1 MIFGYIRVSTHEQNL
16 DSQKNLISRYCV
28 ENRMLIDEWIEIEI
42 SSTKSTR
49 QRKIDQLLA
58 RLNEADIIICS
69 ELSRIGR
76 SVKEVL
82 EIIENIVDKKRGR
95 LILIKQGLDLNP
107 GKKDITTKVLITIF
121 SMVAE
126 LEKDFISERTKE
138 GLNARRAKGVKLGKP
153 YGTIQNSMYDKDRE
167 RIFHLYQIGV
177 PVTTIINKHL
187 KYGKYLSLKT
197 YIQKRHH
204 AGNP

>member
-1 MIFGYIRVSTHEQNL
+1 MI
-16 DSQKNLISRYCV
+16 
-28 ENRMLIDEWIEIEI
+28 IDEWIEIEI

-49 QRKIDQLLA
+49 QRKIDMLLA
-58 RLNEADIIICS
+58 RLNEDDIIICS

-82 EIIENIVDKKRGR
+82 EIIENIVEKKRGR

-107 GKKDITTKVLITIF
+107 GKKDITSKVLVTIF

-138 GLNARRAKGVKLGKP
+138 GLNARRAKGIKLGKP
-153 YGTIQNSMYDKDRE
+153 YGTIQVSMYDKDRE
-167 RIFHLYQIGV
+167 RIFHLHQIGV
-177 PVTTIINKHL
+177 PITTIINKHL
-187 KYGKYLSLKT
+187 KYGKYLSLKV
-197 YIQKRHH
+197 YIQKRYH
-204 AGNP
+204 ASST

>member
-1 MIFGYIRVSTHEQNL
+1 MIFGYIRVSTHDQNL

-28 ENRMLIDEWIEIEI
+28 EKRMIIDEWIEIEI

-49 QRKIDQLLA
+49 QRKIDMLLTK
-58 RLNEADIIICS
+58 LNEHDIIICS

-82 EIIENIVDKKRGR
+82 EIIESIVDKKKGR

-107 GKKDITTKVLITIF
+107 GKKDIASKVLITIF

-126 LEKDFISERTKE
+126 LERDFISERTKE
-138 GLNARRAKGVKLGKP
+138 GLKARRDKGIKLGKP
-153 YGTIQNSMYDKDRE
+153 LGTIQASMYDKDRE
-167 RIFHLYQIGV
+167 RIFHLHQIGV
-177 PVTTIINKHL
+177 PISTIINKHL
-187 KYGKYLSLKT
+187 KYGKYLSLKV
-197 YIQKRHH
+197 YIHKRYRV
-204 AGNP
+204 NSS